1 MKKVDS
7 IFTWLLVP
15 LDALMIVMAFVSAY
29 FLRSNATFPPVIYIW
44 PFQEY
49 FRFALVMLP
58 IWLVAL
64 ALAGLYSSQRQSIRE
79 FGQVIVGASL
89 GTMAV
94 VLWVFLN
101 RSDFFSRLIVFY
113 IWIAAIILIYIA
125 RLALHLIHANLYR
138 LGLKKKK
145 LVFIGALN
153 KTSKF
158 LIQKIRNQDSF
169 GFEPYGIIAEKDEN
183 RDDLKYLG
191 STEDV
196 EQILSQHK
204 IDEVIVTANNGV
216 GDKELFNYM
225 RACQERNIT
234 FKVIPSHAEVGAQ
247 TLRFDAFAGIPVIE
261 FKGTPLDSW
270 GLVYKRF
277 IDIIGSM
284 IALII
289 LSPVFLII
297 TLIIKFSSKGPVIY
311 KNIRVGNR
319 GNFITLKFRTMSI
332 EHCTGTQYG
341 GSRAEE
347 YEKKLIEEKNIKKG
361 SAVYKIAD
369 DPRVTP
375 IGTFLRKTSLDE
387 LPQFVNVF
395 LGNMSI
401 IGPRPHQPREVR
413 NYTKE
418 QRKLLL
424 IKPGITGLAQ
434 ISGRSDL
441 NFNDESQ
448 LDIFYLENWSI
459 WLDFY
464 IMIKTFGVVLFGRG
478 SY

>member
-1 MKKVDS
+1 M
-7 IFTWLLVP
+7 
-15 LDALMIVMAFVSAY
+15 
-29 FLRSNATFPPVIYIW
+29 
-44 PFQEY
+44 
-49 FRFALVMLP
+49 
-58 IWLVAL
+58 
-64 ALAGLYSSQRQSIRE
+64 
-79 FGQVIVGASL
+79 
-89 GTMAV
+89 
-94 VLWVFLN
+94 
-101 RSDFFSRLIVFY
+101 
-113 IWIAAIILIYIA
+113 
-125 RLALHLIHANLYR
+125 
-138 LGLKKKK
+138 
-145 LVFIGALN
+145 VFIGALN

-191 STEDV
+191 STEDI

-216 GDKELFNYM
+216 GDNELFNYM

-311 KNIRVGNR
+311 KNTRVGNR

-341 GSRAEE
+341 GSRAESLKWLTLNALAPVVGILLTYFVVIQE
-347 YEKKLIEEKNIKKG
+347 
-361 SAVYKIAD
+361 SA
-369 DPRVTP
+369 
-375 IGTFLRKTSLDE
+375 
-387 LPQFVNVF
+387 
-395 LGNMSI
+395 
-401 IGPRPHQPREVR
+401 IGP
-413 NYTKE
+413 
-418 QRKLLL
+418 LLAIFAGFFL
-424 IKPGITGLAQ
+424 YLGAA
-434 ISGRSDL
+434 DL
-441 NFNDESQ
+441 LPESHHSHPTRWTTVAT
-448 LDIFYLENWSI
+448 IA
-459 WLDFY
+459 
-464 IMIKTFGVVLFGRG
+464 GVVLVYAVVRTLTI
-478 SY
+478 